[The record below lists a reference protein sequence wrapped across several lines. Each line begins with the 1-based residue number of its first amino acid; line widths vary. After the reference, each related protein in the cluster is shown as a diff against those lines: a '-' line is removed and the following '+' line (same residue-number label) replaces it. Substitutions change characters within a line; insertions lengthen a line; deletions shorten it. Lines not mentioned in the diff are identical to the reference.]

1 MINKTQVLEFN
12 DHAYSSVYSAYSI
25 LKNLSD
31 PAREVRDK
39 LNNPEHTGISK
50 GDYRRFCQQLD
61 RCNEDLSK
69 LCTMIDEIIDDS
81 ALSND

>member
-1 MINKTQVLEFN
+1 MSNKTQVLEFN

-69 LCTMIDEIIDDS
+69 LCAMIDAIIDDS
-81 ALSND
+81 VLSND